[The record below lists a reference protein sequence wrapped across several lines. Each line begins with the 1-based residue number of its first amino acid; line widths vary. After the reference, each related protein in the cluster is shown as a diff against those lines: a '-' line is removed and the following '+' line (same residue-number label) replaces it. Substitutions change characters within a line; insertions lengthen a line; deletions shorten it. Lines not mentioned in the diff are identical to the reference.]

1 MIIKTDDKDEEE
13 EENIL
18 MTVQKPRVAYLSF

>member
-1 MIIKTDDKDEEE
+1 MIIKTDDKDEE